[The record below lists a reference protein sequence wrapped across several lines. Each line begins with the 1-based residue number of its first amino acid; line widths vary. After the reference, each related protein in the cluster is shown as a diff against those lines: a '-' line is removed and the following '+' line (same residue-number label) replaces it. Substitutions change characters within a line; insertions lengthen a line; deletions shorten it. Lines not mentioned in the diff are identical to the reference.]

1 MWEVTNETFWSMPLS
16 TLYRQPDMVEY
27 SFALAENYFPGN
39 KLIINEAHIKSWSP
53 QFFFGDRSIFY
64 MQIERALL
72 KGARIDGIGM
82 QYHMFYPQEKEAE
95 ETRPYYDPEQLF
107 KVMDA
112 YDKLNL
118 PMHLTEITIPAYSN
132 APEDEALQAEIIRN
146 LYRIWFSHRAM
157 EGIIYWNLVD
167 GYGYGAEPG
176 DMSAG
181 ENRYYGGLLRFDMT
195 PKPAFKVIRE
205 LFEKEW
211 RTNLELHT
219 ESGNLSFRGFFGSYD
234 IEVTA
239 AGKRVNKTI
248 HLNKHKYNNFTINI

>member
-1 MWEVTNETFWSMPLS
+1 
-16 TLYRQPDMVEY
+16 
-27 SFALAENYFPGN
+27 
-39 KLIINEAHIKSWSP
+39 
-53 QFFFGDRSIFY
+53 
-64 MQIERALL
+64 
-72 KGARIDGIGM
+72 
-82 QYHMFYPQEKEAE
+82 
-95 ETRPYYDPEQLF
+95 
-107 KVMDA
+107 VMDA

-132 APEDEALQAEIIRN
+132 DPEDEALQAEIIRN

-181 ENRYYGGLLRFDMT
+181 ENSYYGGLLRFDMS

-205 LFEKEW
+205 LFDQEW

-219 ESGNLSFRGFFGSYD
+219 ASGDLSFRGFYGSYD